1 MRRNDKEVQF
11 LCQLLFSDAYATQI
25 RPQDLCDK
33 RDKGQVHCTAHAHLS
48 KCCFATGTCCI
59 VFASHHVEF
68 QVHLGEQKFPIL
80 VGVSVL
86 SFLP

>member
-1 MRRNDKEVQF
+1 MSPLGSVPF
-11 LCQLLFSDAYATQI
+11 AAFSVFYVLF
-25 RPQDLCDK
+25 K
-33 RDKGQVHCTAHAHLS
+33 KGAGV
-48 KCCFATGTCCI
+48 CI

-68 QVHLGEQKFPIL
+68 QVHLGQQKFPIL